1 MLISSLT
8 FLTRCWPL
16 GLFEILFN
24 FLEISFINRSPH
36 KIKTPPIFLFC
47 CKFSRTPRLWV
58 CCFVS
63 PEGCTFVEKF
73 QYSAAWWER
82 HLNLCFYWTLR
93 WSNDK
98 SWVTNRKLLK
108 SSTIHLL
115 SPRWSDEAIGG
126 KITKKRRRG
135 VGSVASRLP
144 WRLWAPF
151 AAKCVTGSNCTQK
164 TLDRA
169 RKGLSIDMYS
179 SSFWLQL
186 R

>member
-115 SPRWSDEAIGG
+115 SPKWSDEAIGG
-126 KITKKRRRG
+126 KITKKEATRCWQRRL
-135 VGSVASRLP
+135 SV
-144 WRLWAPF
+144 
-151 AAKCVTGSNCTQK
+151 
-164 TLDRA
+164 TLTS
-169 RKGLSIDMYS
+169 LSAICRQMRHRIQLYS
-179 SSFWLQL
+179 KDL